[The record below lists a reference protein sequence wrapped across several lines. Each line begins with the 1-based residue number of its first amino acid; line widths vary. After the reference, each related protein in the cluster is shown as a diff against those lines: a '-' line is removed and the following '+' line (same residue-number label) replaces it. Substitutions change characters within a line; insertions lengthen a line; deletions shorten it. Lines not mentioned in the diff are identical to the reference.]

1 MVFAFLHHTIFD
13 KSLIMNKQQLATEI
27 IEKTTANLFIS
38 GKAGTG
44 KTHFL
49 KQISENK
56 TKRMVVLSPTGVAA
70 INAGG
75 STIHSFFRFDQSF
88 YIPGSHQDYPI
99 KKDHLKLIKDL
110 ELIVIDEVSMV
121 RADLLDRIDNALR
134 YYRKC
139 NLPFGGVQMLLIGDM
154 LQLPPIDKE
163 AKVILS
169 NHYSSLHFFQSH
181 AYQQGLFSIV
191 VFDKVFRQENQD
203 FIKLLNRMRIGKV
216 TSHDLSVLN
225 SRCHEDFEPDM
236 SEGYVFI
243 YTHNREVEQFNQKN
257 LSSINSGDTEYTA
270 EVSGKFPEKS
280 YPTDKKLLL
289 KKNAQVMFIKN
300 SSGYFNGL
308 IGVIESLEEGIVIVR
323 RTDNNELVSVEPTTW
338 ENIEYKLTEKE
349 VTDDEGH
356 TSVKT
361 VVEKTVVG
369 TFKQFPLKLAWAFT
383 VHKSQGQTFDKV
395 ALDLHRAF
403 EPGQVYVALSRCRS
417 LEGLVLLRRLNRWS
431 IKTDDEAVRFEEY
444 VKQNQVKESDI
455 EALLRDYSYLNA
467 PVALIGKSHEIT
479 YQLFRQGNSP
489 FQIAQE
495 RNLKLSTVFTH
506 LLKYVDSGEIQD
518 VELVNPAKVQFIRQ
532 YYASINLT
540 NVTKLADIKEYFGD
554 NYSYDELHVVKHAYL
569 KERDNSPLF

>member
-191 VFDKVFRQENQD
+191 VFD
-203 FIKLLNRMRIGKV
+203 
-216 TSHDLSVLN
+216 
-225 SRCHEDFEPDM
+225 
-236 SEGYVFI
+236 
-243 YTHNREVEQFNQKN
+243 
-257 LSSINSGDTEYTA
+257 
-270 EVSGKFPEKS
+270 
-280 YPTDKKLLL
+280 
-289 KKNAQVMFIKN
+289 
-300 SSGYFNGL
+300 
-308 IGVIESLEEGIVIVR
+308 
-323 RTDNNELVSVEPTTW
+323 
-338 ENIEYKLTEKE
+338 
-349 VTDDEGH
+349 
-356 TSVKT
+356 
-361 VVEKTVVG
+361 
-369 TFKQFPLKLAWAFT
+369 
-383 VHKSQGQTFDKV
+383 
-395 ALDLHRAF
+395 
-403 EPGQVYVALSRCRS
+403 
-417 LEGLVLLRRLNRWS
+417 
-431 IKTDDEAVRFEEY
+431 
-444 VKQNQVKESDI
+444 
-455 EALLRDYSYLNA
+455 
-467 PVALIGKSHEIT
+467 
-479 YQLFRQGNSP
+479 
-489 FQIAQE
+489 
-495 RNLKLSTVFTH
+495 
-506 LLKYVDSGEIQD
+506 
-518 VELVNPAKVQFIRQ
+518 
-532 YYASINLT
+532 
-540 NVTKLADIKEYFGD
+540 
-554 NYSYDELHVVKHAYL
+554 
-569 KERDNSPLF
+569 